1 LTNGHTLRSIDGK
14 TGEIKWSWTSED
26 KSSLIIYSKIIVTP
40 TTTYLLGLAKSVK
53 SFTLHATSFSTQT
66 GTLIASRN
74 VPSSLSPTSPT
85 ALPSNAFLTLNIVN
99 TTASPS
105 VPPLV
110 LWLESNS
117 LRSFALNPD
126 LTGKPGGFKG
136 ITYKE
141 LVDVG
146 LGEEYGM
153 FVAVQGDGSGK
164 VVKLSAEKE
173 GGVKGI
179 WEFAESANSPKY
191 TPAIYAGGLDKDGY
205 PYVSR
210 VYWSHVVKKSSI
222 HTFAPHLSDGQG
234 LVTGITIPF
243 DTNTHGII
251 THAAIDTAN
260 PNKLNV
266 LTREV
271 LTTTTGAVQL
281 WQQDKEQWTR
291 EEALANIAVAEFVEL
306 PEMKVIQA
314 HGSEDE
320 SFVSRVVM
328 QVLDAKVRFVL

>member
-1 LTNGHTLRSIDGK
+1 M
-14 TGEIKWSWTSED
+14 
-26 KSSLIIYSKIIVTP
+26 
-40 TTTYLLGLAKSVK
+40 TYLLGLAKSVK

-179 WEFAESANSPKY
+179 WEFAES
-191 TPAIYAGGLDKDGY
+191 
-205 PYVSR
+205 
-210 VYWSHVVKKSSI
+210 
-222 HTFAPHLSDGQG
+222 
-234 LVTGITIPF
+234 
-243 DTNTHGII
+243 
-251 THAAIDTAN
+251 
-260 PNKLNV
+260 
-266 LTREV
+266 
-271 LTTTTGAVQL
+271 
-281 WQQDKEQWTR
+281 
-291 EEALANIAVAEFVEL
+291 
-306 PEMKVIQA
+306 
-314 HGSEDE
+314 
-320 SFVSRVVM
+320 
-328 QVLDAKVRFVL
+328 VRFVYLFFCLWVFGAYTGDALCCV